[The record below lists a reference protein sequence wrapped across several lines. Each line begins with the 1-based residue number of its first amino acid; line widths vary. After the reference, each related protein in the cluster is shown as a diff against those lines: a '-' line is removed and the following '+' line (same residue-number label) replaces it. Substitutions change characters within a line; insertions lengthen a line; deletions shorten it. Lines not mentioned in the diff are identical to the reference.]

1 MGHTSLEAFSYPSS
15 ANALKESRFNF
26 YFCNCFRLV
35 GNEQSDGVEA
45 ILEFGLLHQD
55 RNPWLQYNVVVPG
68 SSSIPEWF
76 IHQSAGYLV
85 PVELPP
91 HWYNTKLKGL
101 AFCAVFNTN
110 ITMGSKTRVLTRVVL
125 EVEAE
130 VIQTGVVLEVGA
142 VEGGIKVVAGTT
154 ETILVRIISPLNGT
168 KSQTIM
174 GKGGKVMM
182 VLSVGAK
189 EVAIRGQGIGIL
201 GLVELAIN

>member
-101 AFCAVFNTN
+101 AFVLFSTQTSPWLTTSGLVIDHLSTSLGSGGPFRNQSNTLKVSFSVSN
-110 ITMGSKTRVLTRVVL
+110 SDGEGVKKCGVRVVY
-125 EVEAE
+125 EQDEKDGE
-130 VIQTGVVLEVGA
+130 CIFPFWHH
-142 VEGGIKVVAGTT
+142 VA
-154 ETILVRIISPLNGT
+154 R
-168 KSQTIM
+168 
-174 GKGGKVMM
+174 
-182 VLSVGAK
+182 
-189 EVAIRGQGIGIL
+189 RRR
-201 GLVELAIN
+201 